1 MGFIEGI
8 RFFSEANRS
17 ISLADGGS
25 FVGVIFKVQLFWG
38 WGKKGNEMLDVLFV
52 LMIFFRLE
60 IKTELIAPERH
71 FGSSLIDLTFIN
83 GMILE
88 RIGIFMLNSIPIED
102 LHLLLV
108 LFEFVRGV
116 KAKVM
121 PLKDLSD

>member
-1 MGFIEGI
+1 
-8 RFFSEANRS
+8 
-17 ISLADGGS
+17 
-25 FVGVIFKVQLFWG
+25 
-38 WGKKGNEMLDVLFV
+38 MLDVLFV

-71 FGSSLIDLTFIN
+71 FGSSLIELTFIN